1 MSLCRPPARDARLCA
16 GCTALVREPTRR
28 LQLACVSSGTVASTH
43 GTTSGSE
50 SSTGRLCVPRVASSA
65 KPIARPFDSSR
76 TTVRACV
83 RSAWSYRA
91 CWRRRPAAKPA
102 VPTLLCFFVH
112 TCIVTAF
119 ELPRPKSIAAC
130 RLPQP
135 DPRTSR
141 VRKCASP
148 QPPGRGLPSF
158 FICQHV

>member
-1 MSLCRPPARDARLCA
+1 MPDSALAAPRLCESLPA
-16 GCTALVREPTRR
+16 VCSSHASQVAQSPRLMEPPRAL
-28 LQLACVSSGTVASTH
+28 
-43 GTTSGSE
+43 E

-102 VPTLLCFFVH
+102 VQTLLCFFVH